1 MTLSKAAVLKR
12 RNQMKHIDSQ
22 GTDSNARELLMDYL
36 KSRKLEN
43 WLGLLGVA
51 NVIIYLL
58 AVFISPR
65 AYPGYNWMGQAISD
79 LFAQDAPSRELWTQ
93 LTTVSSAFGYVFIT
107 LACLYV
113 QNRLNKTLRTG
124 IYLFAVM
131 NWVSLGFNLFPLTTS
146 GYAGTLQDMIH
157 ILVVAPAVV
166 ILTISSLALMMAGG
180 YKDRKYRS
188 IAIFAT
194 ISLCC
199 NLIGTIGMVVVP
211 AYGGVMERLGIFS
224 LNGFSVVLAFYVF
237 IGFDLMERKHQTVS
251 ANVTLA
257 DGAKERL

>member
-1 MTLSKAAVLKR
+1 
-12 RNQMKHIDSQ
+12 MKHMDTQ
-22 GTDSNARELLMDYL
+22 ATDRNTRGLSMDYL

-51 NVIIYLL
+51 SVSIYLL
-58 AVFISPR
+58 AVFVSPR
-65 AYPGYNWMGQAISD
+65 AYPGYNWMGQPISD

-93 LTTVSSAFGYVFIT
+93 LITVSSAFGLVFHT

-124 IYLFAVM
+124 IYLFAVLS
-131 NWVSLGFNLFPLTTS
+131 WVGNIGYTLFPLSTS
-146 GYAGTLQDMIH
+146 GYAGTLQDIVH
-157 ILVVAPAVV
+157 VLVVTAAVV
-166 ILTISSLALMMAGG
+166 FLSIASLAVIMAGG
-180 YKDRKYRS
+180 YKHRKYRS

-199 NLIGTIGMVVVP
+199 NVIGTIGMVVVP
-211 AYGGVMERLGIFS
+211 AYRGATERLAIFP

-237 IGFDLMERKHQTVS
+237 VGFDLIEGKPQTVS
-251 ANVTLA
+251 ANGTINA
-257 DGAKERL
+257 RKS

>member
-1 MTLSKAAVLKR
+1 
-12 RNQMKHIDSQ
+12 MKHIDTQ
-22 GTDSNARELLMDYL
+22 GTDRNARELSMDYL

-43 WLGLLGVA
+43 WLGLLLGVA
-51 NVIIYLL
+51 SVIIYLL

-93 LTTVSSAFGYVFIT
+93 LTTVSNAIGIVFAT

-124 IYLFAVM
+124 IYLLAVM
-131 NWVSLGFNLFPLTTS
+131 TWVSSIGYTLFPLTTS
-146 GYAGTLQDMIH
+146 GGGNTLQDLIH
-157 ILVVAPAVV
+157 LLVVTAAVV
-166 ILTISSLALMMAGG
+166 ILTTSSLAVIMAGG
-180 YKDRKYRS
+180 YKDRKYRL

-194 ISLCC
+194 VSLCC
-199 NLIGTIGMVVVP
+199 TMIGTIGLVVVP
-211 AYGGVMERLGIFS
+211 AYAGVMERLDIFS
-224 LNGFSVVLAFYVF
+224 LNGFSVVLAFYIF

-251 ANVTLA
+251 AGAIAGV
-257 DGAKERL
+257 AKEGL